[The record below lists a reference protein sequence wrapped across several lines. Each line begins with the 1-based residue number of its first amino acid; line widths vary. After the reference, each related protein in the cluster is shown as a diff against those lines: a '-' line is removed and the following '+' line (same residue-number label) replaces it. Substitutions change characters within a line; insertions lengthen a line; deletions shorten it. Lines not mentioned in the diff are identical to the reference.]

1 MKTTIELPDD
11 ILLQAKTFAAK
22 RQTSL
27 KDLFV
32 MALQRFMQ
40 APSEDDDK
48 KRKKDMKRLL
58 LAMRASNTEPMRPLM
73 REEIYD
79 R

>member
-40 APSEDDDK
+40 APSEGDEK
-48 KRKKDMKRLL
+48 KRKADMKRLL
-58 LAMRASNTEPMRPLM
+58 LAMRASNTEPMRPLV